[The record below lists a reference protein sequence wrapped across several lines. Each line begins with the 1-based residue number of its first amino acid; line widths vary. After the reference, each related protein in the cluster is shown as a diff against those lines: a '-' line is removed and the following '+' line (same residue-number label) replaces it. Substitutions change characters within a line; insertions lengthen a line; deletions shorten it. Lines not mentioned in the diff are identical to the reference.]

1 MKQDFLAE
9 LSHSWGK
16 SPEQKKRESEY
27 NAEYY
32 KKHKEKWQDNRPKA
46 REKYVTAGGA
56 GVEKGESI
64 NPGAV
69 RKEKLALA
77 QYAREELQREIN
89 NKIWLYEGKAN
100 NVGLMNLNAMRDLVE
115 ATKKSALI
123 NLKHGKIFSAAKDF
137 VTAIKDERTVKEAAA
152 YYETI
157 KKPLRQFRVH
167 NQHAIDEIARMN
179 KNRKPEYYG

>member
-32 KKHKEKWQDNRPKA
+32 KKHKDKWQDNRPKA
-46 REKYVTAGGA
+46 REKYVTGNGT
-56 GVEKGESI
+56 GVEKGDSI
-64 NPGAV
+64 NPGAS

-77 QYAREELQREIN
+77 QYA
-89 NKIWLYEGKAN
+89 
-100 NVGLMNLNAMRDLVE
+100 MRDLVE
-115 ATKKSALI
+115 ATKRSAVI
-123 NLKHGKIFSAAKDF
+123 NLKHGKFFSAAKDF
-137 VTAIKDERTVKEAAA
+137 VTAIKDGRTIKEAAA

-167 NQHAIDEIARMN
+167 NQHAIDEIARIN
-179 KNRKPEYYG
+179 KNRKP

>member
-1 MKQDFLAE
+1 ML
-9 LSHSWGK
+9 
-16 SPEQKKRESEY
+16 KRE
-27 NAEYY
+27 
-32 KKHKEKWQDNRPKA
+32 K
-46 REKYVTAGGA
+46 
-56 GVEKGESI
+56 SI
-64 NPGAV
+64 NPGAA

-89 NKIWLYEGKAN
+89 NEIWLYEGKAN

-123 NLKHGKIFSAAKDF
+123 NFKHGKIFSAAKDF
-137 VTAIKDERTVKEAAA
+137 VTAIKDERTIKEAAA

-179 KNRKPEYYG
+179 KNRTPKEILQATPNSIPLK